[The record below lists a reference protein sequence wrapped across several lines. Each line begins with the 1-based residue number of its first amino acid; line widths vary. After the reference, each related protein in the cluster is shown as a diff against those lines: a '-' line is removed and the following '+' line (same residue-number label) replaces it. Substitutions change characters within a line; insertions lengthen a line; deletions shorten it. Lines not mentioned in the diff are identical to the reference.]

1 VRVLDDGTARI
12 MDYGI
17 AKTISSQTGMTRA
30 GMSVGTI
37 GYMSPEQVLGEPIG
51 PHTDIFLLGALAYE
65 MLSFQ
70 PAFRHPNLFRLM
82 EMILEEDP
90 HPLIDVAPSVPMEL
104 AAAVAKAMQKRPDD
118 RFASAAEFR
127 DAIMRTASA

>member
-1 VRVLDDGTARI
+1 
-12 MDYGI
+12 

-90 HPLIDVAPSVPMEL
+90 HPLIDVAPSVPTEL
-104 AAAVAKAMQKRPDD
+104 AAAGASGTGVAFGFVRLPGG
-118 RFASAAEFR
+118 
-127 DAIMRTASA
+127 

>member
-1 VRVLDDGTARI
+1 MVPCQSDSR
-12 MDYGI
+12 
-17 AKTISSQTGMTRA
+17 
-30 GMSVGTI
+30 
-37 GYMSPEQVLGEPIG
+37 LGEPIG

-90 HPLIDVAPSVPMEL
+90 HPLIDVAPSVPTEL

>member
-1 VRVLDDGTARI
+1 
-12 MDYGI
+12 
-17 AKTISSQTGMTRA
+17 
-30 GMSVGTI
+30 
-37 GYMSPEQVLGEPIG
+37 MSPEQVLGEPIG

-90 HPLIDVAPSVPMEL
+90 HPLIDVAPSVPMGL
-104 AAAVAKAMQKRPDD
+104 AAAVAKAMHKRPDD

-127 DAIMRTASA
+127 DAMRTASA